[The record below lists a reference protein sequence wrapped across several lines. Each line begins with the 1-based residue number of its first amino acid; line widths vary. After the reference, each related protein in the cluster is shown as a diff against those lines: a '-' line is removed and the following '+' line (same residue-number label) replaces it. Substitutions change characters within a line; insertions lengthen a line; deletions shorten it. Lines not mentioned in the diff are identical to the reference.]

1 MPDDCDRWLRPRA
14 MPRGTDPSQL
24 VTASPMD
31 GPVRAAVIACRGTAP
46 AMAMATLTLRA
57 RQARGCGG

>member
-1 MPDDCDRWLRPRA
+1 

-24 VTASPMD
+24 VTALPMD
-31 GPVRAAVIACRGTAP
+31 GPVRAAVIAGRGTAP
-46 AMAMATLTLRA
+46 AMATLTLRV

>member
-24 VTASPMD
+24 VTALLMD
-31 GPVRAAVIACRGTAP
+31 GPVRDAVIACRDTAP
-46 AMAMATLTLRA
+46 ARATLTLRV

>member
-1 MPDDCDRWLRPRA
+1 

-24 VTASPMD
+24 VTALLMD
-31 GPVRAAVIACRGTAP
+31 GPVRDAVIACRGTAP
-46 AMAMATLTLRA
+46 ARATLTLRV